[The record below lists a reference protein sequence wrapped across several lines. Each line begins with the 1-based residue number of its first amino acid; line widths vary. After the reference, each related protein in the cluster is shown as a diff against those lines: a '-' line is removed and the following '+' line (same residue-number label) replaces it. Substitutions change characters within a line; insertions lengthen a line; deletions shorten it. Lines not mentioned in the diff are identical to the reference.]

1 MPWHTR
7 YLHYA
12 LPQANVFA
20 TWLSGNIAL
29 KSSDLLSQERN
40 ECFAMTTSSAPAH
53 IISAFF
59 AASFSIRE
67 RMDVCLE
74 LLLGRFSVC
83 PAAYAVF
90 SVVGG
95 LEDAADVSDLQH
107 VCPGLFFHDLHL
119 KMILSRLCTFAIK
132 FQYLFAARVYTDL
145 QLTMYLGKMFYTLF
159 LISESNQPNTMAIA
173 H

>member
-7 YLHYA
+7 YLHFV

-20 TWLSGNIAL
+20 TWLSGNIEL

-40 ECFAMTTSSAPAH
+40 ECFAMTTSSAH

-83 PAAYAVF
+83 PDAYAVF
-90 SVVGG
+90 SVDCG
-95 LEDAADVSDLQH
+95 LEDAVDVSDL
-107 VCPGLFFHDLHL
+107 
-119 KMILSRLCTFAIK
+119 
-132 FQYLFAARVYTDL
+132 
-145 QLTMYLGKMFYTLF
+145 
-159 LISESNQPNTMAIA
+159 
-173 H
+173 